1 MNDSATMRAS
11 ASDSGERLAVGLLSN
26 AVKQH
31 RTRQALQL
39 AAFNNG
45 LIEIYVREWDELW
58 SVSLSK
64 QVSIAILDPYTCHA
78 SGVDACIRF
87 REEFPRTPLL
97 VYGSFTSSNVADA
110 LRLAEAGIWDIVVEG
125 CTDKQHEF
133 RHAVKKCL
141 SRPLVTLGWELFSEL
156 APENLHAVLRYA
168 LLEAHRPLQPKELAK
183 VHRCH
188 PKTLRQHLASAG
200 FPPPQVLISWLR
212 LLHAFQY
219 IEARRVHVGAVAYA
233 LDFPSEGALRQL
245 VRCHLGVGVQM
256 VLRLG
261 GLSYLISEFRR
272 RILYGSSVD
281 VNDCRSQHMPGRR
294 RALPIAQTDG

>member
-110 LRLAEAGIWDIVVEG
+110 L
-125 CTDKQHEF
+125 
-133 RHAVKKCL
+133 
-141 SRPLVTLGWELFSEL
+141 
-156 APENLHAVLRYA
+156 
-168 LLEAHRPLQPKELAK
+168 
-183 VHRCH
+183 
-188 PKTLRQHLASAG
+188 
-200 FPPPQVLISWLR
+200 
-212 LLHAFQY
+212 
-219 IEARRVHVGAVAYA
+219 
-233 LDFPSEGALRQL
+233 
-245 VRCHLGVGVQM
+245 
-256 VLRLG
+256 
-261 GLSYLISEFRR
+261 
-272 RILYGSSVD
+272 SS
-281 VNDCRSQHMPGRR
+281 PW
-294 RALPIAQTDG
+294 